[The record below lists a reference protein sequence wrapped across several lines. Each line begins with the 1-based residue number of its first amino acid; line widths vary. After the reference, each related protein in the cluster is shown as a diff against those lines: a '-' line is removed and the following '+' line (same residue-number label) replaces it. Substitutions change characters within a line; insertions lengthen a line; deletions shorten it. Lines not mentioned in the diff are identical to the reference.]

1 MPKYVNLPGIG
12 EYKFPDDMSDA
23 AIYKAVED
31 IQGVS
36 IFGPVYGEQPVLEPL
51 LAEPVEPEPEE
62 AGFKSSLVEG
72 LTTLFDLDEAVEYGV
87 EDTDTARTALI
98 KAGESDRAQ
107 QAFDDITSVGDF
119 WKWTK
124 QLAGQSLGFIA
135 PSAGAAAAAGLVAGP
150 IGAGVA
156 FGATSILSYLTTNL
170 TRQAQEN
177 QARIDKGEKPD
188 EASIPTALAS
198 ATGQAVL
205 DYVGFR
211 FFKPL
216 GKLIGLEGSKVAQ
229 ETFEKIAKEG
239 AEKLEQTGVIQDI
252 TIGAGKGV
260 AFEVPQELVQTVL
273 ERSQA
278 GVSFLENPME
288 YAETAVGAAVLGAPI
303 GATSNIVE
311 RIQKTKT
318 DEETEDLTKQDD
330 ADLTKQDDADLV
342 DEGEGVEGQ
351 PSALSPVQTTV
362 TDLVNQLSKFNLE
375 GTPTNFLGL
384 VDYFSNLNL
393 IEVTE
398 AQQNILLK
406 NAEEAE
412 RLYKAILDVSSAET
426 GAKTGAEAGAETVV
440 DAGAEAETDV
450 AETDV
455 DAPVETD
462 VDAPVKTDAETET
475 VVDAPVKT
483 DAETETVVDA
493 PKEGAR
499 IKIVEPLAEDSKQP
513 NSEYI
518 LKNSNLSEVKNI
530 TKTNAAF
537 ASSLSTPNLNNIEAQ
552 LTKRNENPNLSQEE
566 KQNIAS
572 DIDEIQLIKGKRL
585 QVPSVVSNDIDF
597 DNPNFIESLKI
608 ADSFDAHEKA
618 AKNLDKEIVKSLIGR
633 ESNPRKDYLSILN
646 FSTNKA
652 KRNLIDT
659 ITNSYLANAA
669 INREVNKKGQYTS
682 YSDPAGKVLRS
693 YEFKPLKSYGAYNFA
708 ELFQKGYGNVA
719 PSAKAQR
726 LANEIDQAVQENMIN
741 HYTKKAKPLFTKG
754 QISLKKIVDDV
765 LAKDYFFLDPL
776 HSNYDA
782 NDRKEVL
789 DSDFVAKI
797 RANLM
802 RGRKGKATFGQGP
815 FAKTDAQVVGT
826 ESIDKKSITYV
837 TELLNSLGIKN
848 KLFIADLGNPN
859 TGRKGD
865 FETEADYRK
874 YGFDAGTVVRRELK
888 QNSDRAGGVLGFAV
902 AGPSLLGDQY
912 RPSLQTKTPY
922 LIHINNPSKFTEKE
936 LLETLTHEVGH
947 LIHQVSIDR
956 IRNPREYS
964 TDAKTIK
971 EYTDTWNALKKAHAD
986 WVLKN
991 KNIRPSAMSKYTR
1004 AYGLS
1009 RKAHKDL
1016 IRKGLADR
1024 REGFVLSDV
1033 VSDEDTK
1040 TLEHAQKAK
1049 LFNNEYLLSFDEWFA
1064 ENVSMWATSSPDKT
1078 PRGLVEKYFADIAK
1092 KIRALIDRFLRITG
1106 KEFPFLPNKEVVK
1119 FLNNMQDPKFRLG
1132 LLETPLTNFD
1142 TKGAFQ
1148 KEIDADL
1155 YITKDTPELEER
1167 ILYSMKNDVEAE
1179 VTNEQVQGFTDLVRD
1194 LDKKPSMPKVTKT
1207 FLKTLS
1213 KIKRAALL
1221 KILTVEQIKD
1231 IYGDKLYIKT
1241 TKGKTIKPLHDLSNA
1256 VNNMEGD
1263 TRLYITEAEAI
1274 SQKIQDVRLEN
1285 SNQYDFLT
1293 KLFYGSTYGN
1303 VDMSVSA
1310 PKRGTTEE
1318 SILSFE
1324 AYQRLKP
1331 IWDKLDKSSKDLYI
1345 EVKKHHLQQYNDL
1358 VTGLRKRIRTAV
1370 TQDGDQ
1376 VSQTEAKLVDSQ
1388 LEKLFNF
1395 NEPLKFY
1402 FPLKRKGQYW
1412 VNFELNNAFV
1422 SKSFITETQADQF
1435 RDVLEQ
1441 IQKRKNPD
1449 DPKVTNIN
1457 SFQSDKAIEQNN
1469 NEGLTKSQFDLI
1481 EQTMQKVINTSPTL
1495 QGSTKAG
1502 LLKSLSAELA
1512 QVYVDHAPEQ
1522 SALKSLLIKRRRVL
1536 GAEGDIGQVFAEN
1549 ATSMARQIARLENSS
1564 KIDVSL
1570 ANLKTALR
1578 QPHVSK
1584 EEQPMLRDVAVNMSE
1599 HVARIKN
1606 PNVGMFLRIPNTEV
1620 SLNVNNTLSTTG
1632 FIYYLATPA
1641 AAMINGFQTPT
1652 AAASLISG
1660 KFGARGAYS
1669 ALIKAARDTRVGG
1682 LYNNK
1687 PVKARIKTG
1696 SGKTKTIIERE
1707 IPNDLSKDEKEAVV
1721 KAFAAGVI
1729 DRTLIGSELN
1739 LENQNISNA
1748 ERQTGATG
1756 RFIKKYILG
1765 MFPKTEQ
1772 MNRITT
1778 FVAAYRLAKKEE
1790 TKPNNGKLYSNLV
1803 DTVQTNR
1810 AAYKNAFEYALD
1822 MTNRSQGNY
1831 GYNTAGI
1838 AFKRPWLK
1846 NILMF
1851 KKYAV
1856 FMNYTYY
1863 DIWKRMTKSGFS
1875 KAEQKEASK
1884 QFIMMLGTGF
1894 AAAGLYGTPLWWLT
1908 EYMLDLLFIDDD
1920 PELDASEVIRNKLAD
1935 VAEEFGFDRRAG
1947 EFIYKGPVQS
1957 WLDVEIATRAGV
1969 GAPIF
1974 HPPRAAQ
1981 EEDNAMFKIIEI
1993 FGGPLMGIGL
2003 STTDAVKRLSKGEDF
2018 TRSVESA
2025 MPLGIRNLMKAYR
2038 FMDEDTA
2045 TTRKGIPLVDEITT
2059 FETFM
2064 QALGFTPAELSRQY
2078 DINNARKTLD
2088 KDVSDTRTRIIAK
2101 YTLGLTMGD
2110 KDMIKE
2116 GLAKIKKFNKTYAKI
2131 APRARITNET
2141 IAQSRRRRS
2150 RIHQDS
2156 DRYQLSGMSY
2166 RTPKDVRYYD
2176 KALGIKS
2183 E

>member
-1 MPKYVNLPGIG
+1 MPRYVNIPGIG
-12 EYKFPDDMSDA
+12 EYKFPDGMSDA

-31 IQGVS
+31 IKGVS
-36 IFGPVYGEQPVLEPL
+36 LFGPVYGEQPVLEPL

-62 AGFKSSLVEG
+62 AGFKSSFVEG

-98 KAGESDRAQ
+98 KAGESGRAQ
-107 QAFDDITSVGDF
+107 QAFGDITSVGDF

-135 PSAGAAAAAGLVAGP
+135 PSAGTAAVGGLVAGP

-177 QARIDKGEKPD
+177 QARIDKGEEPED
-188 EASIPTALAS
+188 ASIPTALAS

-252 TIGAGKGV
+252 AIGAGKGV
-260 AFEVPQELVQTVL
+260 GFEVPQEFVQTVL

-278 GVSFLENPME
+278 GVGFLENPME
-288 YAETAVGAAVLGAPI
+288 YVETAVGAAVLGAPI

-318 DEETEDLTKQDD
+318 DEKAEDLTKQDETKTEEI
-330 ADLTKQDDADLV
+330 DLTK
-342 DEGEGVEGQ
+342 EGEQ
-351 PSALSPVQTTV
+351 DLTLNPVQTTV
-362 TDLVNQLSKFNLE
+362 TDLVNQLSAFNVE
-375 GTPTNFLGL
+375 GAPTNFLGL

-398 AQQNILLK
+398 EQQNILLE

-412 RLYKAILDVSSAET
+412 RTYQAIIGVSPTAET
-426 GAKTGAEAGAETVV
+426 DVTETDVT
-440 DAGAEAETDV
+440 ETDV

-455 DAPVETD
+455 TETD
-462 VDAPVKTDAETET
+462 VAKTDVAKTDVTET
-475 VVDAPVKT
+475 GSKIPYFEDENNVEPLVRKIIAEQKAGRTYVPTSEEQQLFINFPKTRDAIYAKLTKEDTKKKT
-483 DAETETVVDA
+483 TVTETDVTEAVIDA

-499 IKIVEPLAEDSKQP
+499 IKIAEPLAEDSKQP
-513 NSEYI
+513 TSDYV
-518 LKNSNLSEVKNI
+518 LKNSNEVKNI
-530 TKTNAAF
+530 TKTNTAF
-537 ASSLSTPNLNNIEAQ
+537 TSNLSTPKLNQIELQ
-552 LTKRNENPNLSQEE
+552 LTERNKNPNLSKEE

-572 DIDEIQLIKGKRL
+572 DLDEIQLVKGKRL
-585 QVPSVVSNDIDF
+585 QVPSVISNDTNF
-597 DNPNFIESLKI
+597 DNPDFVKSFMPSSATTSPADQYRKTI
-608 ADSFDAHEKA
+608 A
-618 AKNLDKEIVKSLIGR
+618 NLDKEITKSLTGK
-633 ESNPRKDYLSILN
+633 ELDTKKNYLSILN
-646 FSTNKA
+646 FQSDKA

-659 ITNSYLANAA
+659 ITNSFLAKAA
-669 INREVNKKGQYTS
+669 INRELEKTTEGYDNFYDDAQYI
-682 YSDPAGKVLRS
+682 YLND
-693 YEFKPLKSYGAYNFA
+693 FKPLKNGEGFINLFKQPGRYGSDLMTPGA
-708 ELFQKGYGNVA
+708 KGA
-719 PSAKAQR
+719 R
-726 LANEIDQAVQENMIN
+726 LIEEIDNAVRENLID

-754 QISLKKIVDDV
+754 DISIKKIIDDV
-765 LAKDYFFLDPL
+765 LAKDYFFLNPS
-776 HSNYDA
+776 H
-782 NDRKEVL
+782 KEYYNRARREVEAGN
-789 DSDFVAKI
+789 FVAQIKT
-797 RANLM
+797 NLM
-802 RGRKGKATFGQGP
+802 RGRKRKATFGQGP
-815 FAKTDAQVVGT
+815 FAKTDAQVVST
-826 ESIDKKSITYV
+826 KSIGKKYV
-837 TELLNSLGIKN
+837 NYATELLNSLGIKN
-848 KLFIADLGNPN
+848 KIFIADLGYLSN
-859 TGRKGD
+859 TPKYSRKGD

-874 YGFDAGTVVRRELK
+874 YGFDAGTIARNKMKRYQK
-888 QNSDRAGGVLGFAV
+888 DDAADSAYGFA
-902 AGPSLLGDQY
+902 APASFLLGEQY

-922 LIHINNPSKFTEKE
+922 LIHINNPSQFTERE
-936 LLETLTHEVGH
+936 LLETITHEIGH
-947 LIHQVSIDR
+947 VIHQISIDR

-991 KNIRPSAMSKYTR
+991 KNIRPQAMQKYTR
-1004 AYGLS
+1004 AYSLS
-1009 RKAHKDL
+1009 RKTHKRL
-1016 IRKGLADR
+1016 IKQGLKDRK
-1024 REGFVLSDV
+1024 EGFILSDV
-1033 VSDEDTK
+1033 VSDEDLK
-1040 TLEHAQKAK
+1040 TLKHAQNAKA
-1049 LFNNEYLLSFDEWFA
+1049 FNNEYLLSFEEWFA

-1078 PRGLVEKYFADIAK
+1078 PKGLVEKYFADIAE

-1119 FLNNMQDPKFRLG
+1119 FLNNMQDPKFRSG
-1132 LLETPLTNFD
+1132 LLEAPLISFD
-1142 TKGAFQ
+1142 TKNALE
-1148 KEIDADL
+1148 KEIDPDL
-1155 YITKDTPELEER
+1155 YITKDTPELEQK
-1167 ILYSMKNDVEAE
+1167 ILYSLKNDAEAE

-1194 LDKKPSMPKVTKT
+1194 LNKKPSVPKVTKT
-1207 FLKTLS
+1207 FLKTLD
-1213 KIKRAALL
+1213 KTKRAALL
-1221 KILTVEQIKD
+1221 QILTVEQIKD
-1231 IYGDKLYIKT
+1231 IYGDSLYIKT
-1241 TKGKTIKPLHDLSNA
+1241 TKGKVIKPLHDLSNA

-1274 SQKIQDVRLEN
+1274 SQKIQNVRLEN

-1303 VDMSVSA
+1303 VDMSAPA
-1310 PKRGTTEE
+1310 PKRGNTEE

-1331 IWDKLDKSSKDLYI
+1331 IWNKLDQSNKDLYI

-1358 VTGLRKRIRTAV
+1358 VIGLKKRIRTAV

-1376 VSQTEAKLVDSQ
+1376 VSQTEAKLVDSE

-1395 NEPLKFY
+1395 NKPLKFY

-1435 RDVLEQ
+1435 RDALEQ

-1457 SFQSDKAIEQNN
+1457 SFQSDKAIKQTN

-1481 EQTMQKVINTSPTL
+1481 EKTMQKVINTSPTIK
-1495 QGSTKAG
+1495 GSTKAD

-1570 ANLKTALR
+1570 ENLKTALR

-1606 PNVGMFLRIPNTEV
+1606 PNVGFFLRIPNTEI
-1620 SLNVNNTLSTTG
+1620 SINVNNALSTTG
-1632 FIYYLATPA
+1632 FLYYLATPA

-1652 AAASLISG
+1652 AAAALISG
-1660 KFGARGAYS
+1660 KFGARATYS
-1669 ALIKAARDTRVGG
+1669 ALIKAARDTRLGG
-1682 LYNNK
+1682 LYDNK
-1687 PVKARIKTG
+1687 PVKVKIKTG
-1696 SGKTKTIIERE
+1696 SGKTKIVTERE
-1707 IPNDLSKDEKEAVV
+1707 VPNNLSKDEKIAVV

-1729 DRTLIGSELN
+1729 DRTLIGAELN

-1748 ERQTGATG
+1748 EKQTGATG

-1772 MNRITT
+1772 MNRLTT

-1790 TKPNNGKLYSNLV
+1790 GKPNNGKLYSNLV

-1810 AAYKNAFEYALD
+1810 AAYKNALEYALD
-1822 MTNRSQGNY
+1822 MTS
-1831 GYNTAGI
+1831 
-1838 AFKRPWLK
+1838 
-1846 NILMF
+1846 
-1851 KKYAV
+1851 
-1856 FMNYTYY
+1856 
-1863 DIWKRMTKSGFS
+1863 
-1875 KAEQKEASK
+1875 
-1884 QFIMMLGTGF
+1884 
-1894 AAAGLYGTPLWWLT
+1894 
-1908 EYMLDLLFIDDD
+1908 
-1920 PELDASEVIRNKLAD
+1920 
-1935 VAEEFGFDRRAG
+1935 
-1947 EFIYKGPVQS
+1947 
-1957 WLDVEIATRAGV
+1957 
-1969 GAPIF
+1969 
-1974 HPPRAAQ
+1974 
-1981 EEDNAMFKIIEI
+1981 
-1993 FGGPLMGIGL
+1993 
-2003 STTDAVKRLSKGEDF
+2003 
-2018 TRSVESA
+2018 
-2025 MPLGIRNLMKAYR
+2025 
-2038 FMDEDTA
+2038 
-2045 TTRKGIPLVDEITT
+2045 
-2059 FETFM
+2059 
-2064 QALGFTPAELSRQY
+2064 
-2078 DINNARKTLD
+2078 
-2088 KDVSDTRTRIIAK
+2088 
-2101 YTLGLTMGD
+2101 
-2110 KDMIKE
+2110 
-2116 GLAKIKKFNKTYAKI
+2116 
-2131 APRARITNET
+2131 
-2141 IAQSRRRRS
+2141 
-2150 RIHQDS
+2150 
-2156 DRYQLSGMSY
+2156 
-2166 RTPKDVRYYD
+2166 
-2176 KALGIKS
+2176 
-2183 E
+2183 

>member
-1 MPKYVNLPGIG
+1 M
-12 EYKFPDDMSDA
+12 
-23 AIYKAVED
+23 
-31 IQGVS
+31 
-36 IFGPVYGEQPVLEPL
+36 
-51 LAEPVEPEPEE
+51 
-62 AGFKSSLVEG
+62 
-72 LTTLFDLDEAVEYGV
+72 
-87 EDTDTARTALI
+87 
-98 KAGESDRAQ
+98 
-107 QAFDDITSVGDF
+107 
-119 WKWTK
+119 
-124 QLAGQSLGFIA
+124 
-135 PSAGAAAAAGLVAGP
+135 
-150 IGAGVA
+150 
-156 FGATSILSYLTTNL
+156 
-170 TRQAQEN
+170 
-177 QARIDKGEKPD
+177 
-188 EASIPTALAS
+188 
-198 ATGQAVL
+198 
-205 DYVGFR
+205 
-211 FFKPL
+211 
-216 GKLIGLEGSKVAQ
+216 
-229 ETFEKIAKEG
+229 
-239 AEKLEQTGVIQDI
+239 
-252 TIGAGKGV
+252 
-260 AFEVPQELVQTVL
+260 
-273 ERSQA
+273 
-278 GVSFLENPME
+278 
-288 YAETAVGAAVLGAPI
+288 
-303 GATSNIVE
+303 
-311 RIQKTKT
+311 
-318 DEETEDLTKQDD
+318 
-330 ADLTKQDDADLV
+330 
-342 DEGEGVEGQ
+342 
-351 PSALSPVQTTV
+351 
-362 TDLVNQLSKFNLE
+362 
-375 GTPTNFLGL
+375 
-384 VDYFSNLNL
+384 
-393 IEVTE
+393 
-398 AQQNILLK
+398 
-406 NAEEAE
+406 
-412 RLYKAILDVSSAET
+412 
-426 GAKTGAEAGAETVV
+426 
-440 DAGAEAETDV
+440 
-450 AETDV
+450 V

-462 VDAPVKTDAETET
+462 VDAPVETD
-475 VVDAPVKT
+475 VDAPVKT

-499 IKIVEPLAEDSKQP
+499 IKIVEPLAEDGKQP

-597 DNPNFIESLKI
+597 DDPNSIESFRV
-608 ADSFDAHEKA
+608 ADSFDAHEKTV
-618 AKNLDKEIVKSLIGR
+618 KNLDKEIIKSLIGR
-633 ESNPRKDYLSILN
+633 ESDPKKDYLSILN

-669 INREVNKKGQYTS
+669 INREVNKKGQYAS
-682 YSDPAGKVLRS
+682 YSDPAGKILRR
-693 YEFKPLKSYGAYNFA
+693 YGFKPLKSYSGAGNFV
-708 ELFQKGYGNVA
+708 ELFQKGYAGVA
-719 PSAKAQR
+719 PSAEAQR
-726 LANEIDQAVQENMIN
+726 LANEIDQAVQENIIN

-765 LAKDYFFLDPL
+765 LAKDYFFLDPS
-776 HSNYDA
+776 HFNYSADG
-782 NDRKEVL
+782 RKKIL

-826 ESIDKKSITYV
+826 ESIDKKYTTYV

-848 KLFIADLGNPN
+848 KLFIADLGDPN

-888 QNSDRAGGVLGFAV
+888 KDSDRAGNVLGFAV
-902 AGPSLLGDQY
+902 AGASLLGDQY

-971 EYTDTWNALKKAHAD
+971 EYTDTWNALKKAHVD

-1040 TLEHAQKAK
+1040 TLEHAQEAK
-1049 LFNNEYLLSFDEWFA
+1049 RFNNEYLLSFDEWFA